1 MRSATTANPWLTVT
15 DFVTVVQR
23 IGEDTIATVVR
34 LERKYHRYI
43 KSAFHVAM
51 GCKTT
56 QRAPK

>member
-1 MRSATTANPWLTVT
+1 MRSATTANPWFTVT

-43 KSAFHVAM
+43 KSAFHVAVV
-51 GCKTT
+51 CKTV
-56 QRAPK
+56 QFAPK